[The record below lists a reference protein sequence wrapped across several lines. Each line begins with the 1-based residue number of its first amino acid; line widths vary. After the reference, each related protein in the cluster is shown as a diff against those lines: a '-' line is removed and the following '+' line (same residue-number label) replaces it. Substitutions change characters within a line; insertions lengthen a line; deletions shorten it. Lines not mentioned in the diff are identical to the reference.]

1 MEPRGS
7 LFGLP
12 PHHPPN
18 ALIHTYLPHYITETD
33 EGVDGIPWPS
43 LFNQFSSVYLY
54 DKCVAS
60 SSLHEV
66 VQGGWRPLNGVD
78 IPLHSVL

>member
-1 MEPRGS
+1 MKEWMDGYS
-7 LFGLP
+7 LQ
-12 PHHPPN
+12 
-18 ALIHTYLPHYITETD
+18 A
-33 EGVDGIPWPS
+33 
-43 LFNQFSSVYLY
+43 FSISPVHLY
-54 DKCVAS
+54 DQCVVS